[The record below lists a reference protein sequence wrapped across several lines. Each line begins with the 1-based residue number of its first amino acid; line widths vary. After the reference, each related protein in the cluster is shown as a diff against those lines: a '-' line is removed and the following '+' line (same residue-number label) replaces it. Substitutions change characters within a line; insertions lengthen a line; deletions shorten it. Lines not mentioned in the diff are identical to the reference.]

1 MNPAL
6 RFILLLGCL
15 GLSLLDAP
23 RAGALLAEAAVG
35 PYSEPAA
42 DVAEPGGNDAMRFD
56 AALAPTSLGLLVI
69 PVGAWSTRAPG
80 EEPWCLGLPRGM

>member
-6 RFILLLGCL
+6 RMILLCGCL

-23 RAGALLAEAAVG
+23 RAGALMAQAAEG
-35 PYSEPAA
+35 PYTEPVLSTP
-42 DVAEPGGNDAMRFD
+42 DVQLGVRLD
-56 AALAPTSLGLLVI
+56 AALAPTTLGLLVI
-69 PVGAWSTRAPG
+69 PVGARSVRAPG